1 MRTPI
6 RAAIAAIALAIASP
20 AAYAQTYPS
29 KPIRFIV
36 PFAPGGPSDIIARLV
51 GQKLPDVLGQPVV
64 VENRTGAGGNIGAVV
79 AAKSAPDGYTVLVT
93 SSAIVVNVTLFPN
106 AGYDAERDFIPVAL
120 VATQP
125 NMIYVNPSVPA
136 KTLDE
141 LLALAKTSK
150 LAYASPGSGTTPHL
164 TAEML
169 FRVLAKVDMPA
180 VHFRGAGPQVVAVVS
195 GEPSVG
201 CGAISGPI
209 AQIKAGKLRP
219 IAVSSS
225 QRLASLPDVPTL
237 AEVGFPS
244 LQDYTWIGVFLPTG
258 TPMDI
263 VQRLNEAI
271 NQVMQGAEFRERLD
285 AVAFEPVGGTQAQF
299 AEYTKAEI
307 VKWAKVVRETGAKA
321 E

>member
-6 RAAIAAIALAIASP
+6 RVAIAAIALAIAIP
-20 AAYAQTYPS
+20 AAYAQTYPT

-51 GQKLPDVLGQPVV
+51 GQKLPDVLGQPVI

-136 KTLDE
+136 KNLDE

-164 TAEML
+164 TGEML
-169 FRVLAKVDMPA
+169 FRVLAKVDMPP

-195 GEPSVG
+195 GEPPVG

-258 TPMDI
+258 TPPDI
-263 VQRLNEAI
+263 VQRLNDAI

>member
-1 MRTPI
+1 M
-6 RAAIAAIALAIASP
+6 
-20 AAYAQTYPS
+20 
-29 KPIRFIV
+29 
-36 PFAPGGPSDIIARLV
+36 
-51 GQKLPDVLGQPVV
+51 
-64 VENRTGAGGNIGAVV
+64 
-79 AAKSAPDGYTVLVT
+79 
-93 SSAIVVNVTLFPN
+93 
-106 AGYDAERDFIPVAL
+106 
-120 VATQP
+120 
-125 NMIYVNPSVPA
+125 
-136 KTLDE
+136 
-141 LLALAKTSK
+141 
-150 LAYASPGSGTTPHL
+150 
-164 TAEML
+164 
-169 FRVLAKVDMPA
+169 
-180 VHFRGAGPQVVAVVS
+180 
-195 GEPSVG
+195 G

-258 TPMDI
+258 TPKDI